1 MGLPWWVR
9 PKRICLQGKKH
20 GFSPWTGEIPWKR
33 ESLPTPVFLPGEFH
47 EQKSLAGYNP
57 WAHKYVYMHMNMCG
71 MFT

>member
-33 ESLPTPVFLPGEFH
+33 ESLPTPVFLPGEFQP
-47 EQKSLAGYNP
+47 EESGGLQSMGVTKSQTQLSN
-57 WAHKYVYMHMNMCG
+57 
-71 MFT
+71 